1 MKEEILEDFLS
12 KDARRIWSASG
23 EVLNSVITNRDD
35 IEALFPH
42 LSEIR
47 NATSGID
54 YGGAFLSN
62 KRYLDKALEVIKE
75 SKGSGCLCEYAFTD
89 YGQSVESLKNV
100 GFILLSKKTENFITT
115 GEVECSRCHQR
126 YIAEE
131 EFTGWHMTSSRHRK
145 VATCL

>member
-23 EVLNSVITNRDD
+23 KVLNSVITDRED

-42 LSEIR
+42 LGEIR
-47 NATSGID
+47 SATSGID
-54 YGGAFLSN
+54 FGGAFLPN
-62 KRYLDKALEVIKE
+62 KRYLDKALMVIKA
-75 SKGSGCLCEYAFTD
+75 SKSSECLCKYAFTD
-89 YGQSVESLKNV
+89 YGQSVESLENV
-100 GFILLSKKTENFITT
+100 GFILLSKKTENFVTM

-145 VATCL
+145 VDK